1 MNKVV
6 YIFLADGFE
15 EAEALVTTD
24 ILRRA
29 GAHVRLVSVTE
40 GEIVKG
46 AHGISVFC
54 DAPFEN
60 CDFSEGAMF
69 VLPGGLPGADTLNQ
83 HEGLRKLLVKSAGE
97 NKMVAAICAAPM
109 VLGGLGLLKGKK
121 ATCYPGFEGKMEG
134 ADYQAN
140 ESAVIDGNVITGR
153 GPGASFDFGF
163 ALVEKLYGAE
173 KVEELKNAMCVK

>member
-1 MNKVV
+1 MEHLV
-6 YIFLADGFE
+6 YVFLADGFE

-29 GAHVRLVSVTE
+29 GALVKLVSVT
-40 GEIVKG
+40 GSEIVKG

-54 DAPFEN
+54 DVPFDN
-60 CDFSEGAMF
+60 CIFADASMF

-83 HEGLRKLLVKSAGE
+83 HQGLRKVLVQAAGE
-97 NKMVAAICAAPM
+97 GEIVSAICAAPM

-121 ATCYPGFEGKMEG
+121 ATCYPGFESKMEG
-134 ADYQAN
+134 ADYQKDAA
-140 ESAVIDGNVITGR
+140 AVTDGNIITGR

-163 ALVEKLYGAE
+163 ALVAKLFGEE
-173 KVEELKNAMCVK
+173 KVAELKQAMCVK